1 MKNTFF
7 SLSDCS
13 QCNYFGTL
21 SCKEEN
27 GINCNCKSGYTGIK
41 CQSCESEDLVVSG
54 TDGIVNSNGQGVK
67 CSKFVL
73 QIKIVNL
80 ISVKKAVL
88 KHFLYIQVLIQ

>member
-1 MKNTFF
+1 M
-7 SLSDCS
+7 
-13 QCNYFGTL
+13 
-21 SCKEEN
+21 
-27 GINCNCKSGYTGIK
+27 NCKCKPGYKGIK
-41 CQSCESEDLVVSG
+41 CESCESEDLVVSG

-88 KHFLYIQVLIQ
+88 KYFFNIQVLTQ